1 MKKIKNISLGLLLML
16 ITLMA
21 GVTACSSGGMQGGE
35 NDAGEVAICDL
46 SKDLLGWRLSTTG
59 TISFLDLSP
68 RDGVYFELKAQGCEA
83 GAFVHNEF
91 WDTFSEDQQTQIQIG
106 ETVHIQGILTK
117 DSGRWIVS
125 VQTLLP

>member
-1 MKKIKNISLGLLLML
+1 MKKIKKISLGLLLML
-16 ITLMA
+16 IALLA
-21 GVTACSSGGMQGGE
+21 GLAACSSGGMPGGE

-46 SKDLLGWRLSTTG
+46 SQDLLGWRLSTTG
-59 TISFLDLSP
+59 TVSFLDLSP

-83 GAFVHNEF
+83 GAFAHNEF
-91 WDTFSEDQQTQIQIG
+91 WETFSEEQQAQIQIG

-125 VQTLLP
+125 VQCILP